1 MIYLYLIKGIQFIF
15 NLLSLI
21 DSIILGITLNCYI
34 FFKNVKHIINLKM
47 KILICTLLLISIVNA
62 RICVYGSEQLEGN
75 IHNHLSDVQSFLDSK
90 PGINIVSHQFTRSD
104 EEYSWSYA
112 TTILYYCDC

>member
-1 MIYLYLIKGIQFIF
+1 MVFVRNMIYLYLIKGIQFFF
-15 NLLSLI
+15 NLLS
-21 DSIILGITLNCYI
+21 
-34 FFKNVKHIINLKM
+34 FFKSVKHIINLKM
-47 KILICTLLLISIVNA
+47 KILICILLLISIVNA
-62 RICVYGSEQLEGN
+62 RICVYGSEQLKGN